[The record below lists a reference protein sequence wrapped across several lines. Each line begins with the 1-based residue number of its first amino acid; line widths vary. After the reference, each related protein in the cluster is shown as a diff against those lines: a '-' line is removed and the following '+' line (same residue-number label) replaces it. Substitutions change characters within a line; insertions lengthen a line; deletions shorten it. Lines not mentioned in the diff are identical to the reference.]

1 MAKGKQGK
9 TDWARLGRLGDA
21 EIRKAVRAD
30 SEAAP
35 IASAEWFRLARLVEP
50 KPKQAVS
57 IRLDEDIL
65 KWFRRQGR
73 GYQTRMNAVLR
84 AYIEGVRHGSGRRG
98 ASARQG
104 ERE

>member
-9 TDWARLGRLGDA
+9 TDWARLGRVSDA
-21 EIRKAVRAD
+21 DIRKAVRAD

-50 KPKQAVS
+50 KPKKAVS

-84 AYIEGVRHGSGRRG
+84 AYVEGVGSGRRG
-98 ASARQG
+98 VSVR
-104 ERE
+104 

>member
-1 MAKGKQGK
+1 MIKGRQGK
-9 TDWARLGRLGDA
+9 TDRARLGRLSDVK
-21 EIRKAVRAD
+21 IRKAVRAD

-35 IASAEWFRLARLVEP
+35 IATAEWFRLARLVEP
-50 KPKQAVS
+50 KPKKAVS

-84 AYIEGVRHGSGRRG
+84 AYVEGMRHSSERRG
-98 ASARQG
+98 VSAR
-104 ERE
+104 

>member
-21 EIRKAVRAD
+21 EIRKAVRAG

-35 IASAEWFRLARLVEP
+35 IASAEWFPLARLVEP
-50 KPKQAVS
+50 KPKKAVS
-57 IRLDEDIL
+57 IRLDEDVL

-84 AYIEGVRHGSGRRG
+84 AYVESRG
-98 ASARQG
+98 
-104 ERE
+104 

>member
-9 TDWARLGRLGDA
+9 THRARLGRLSDA
-21 EIRKAVRAD
+21 KIRKAVRAD
-30 SEAAP
+30 REAAP

-50 KPKQAVS
+50 KPKKAVS

-65 KWFRRQGR
+65 RWFRRQGR

-84 AYIEGVRHGSGRRG
+84 AYVEGVSSGRRDV
-98 ASARQG
+98 SAR
-104 ERE
+104 